1 VAQLST
7 LGSIE
12 RMKTFHVYIIAAVAL
27 VLGIVGTLYF
37 DHHDRAATFSKTAVT
52 YEHRLAASALTTL
65 ISLRSGDTNA
75 AVDSLEHQ
83 LDGASISLSILL
95 DDYPDI
101 ECAINYRST
110 LHNVAA
116 YRNQYPHHS
125 NDTNLDEIVAA
136 VLAKASK

>member
-1 VAQLST
+1 
-7 LGSIE
+7 
-12 RMKTFHVYIIAAVAL
+12 MKTFHVYIVAAVAL
-27 VLGIVGTLYF
+27 VVGIVGALYF
-37 DHHDRAATFSKTAVT
+37 DRHYIAPATSKTAII

-83 LDGASISLSILL
+83 LDGASVSLSILL

-116 YRNQYPHHS
+116 YRNRYPHHS
-125 NDTNLDEIVAA
+125 NDTNLDEMVAA
-136 VLAKASK
+136 VLAKASR